1 MDLPREFIAR
11 MQPLLGSAWPA
22 FAAALDAP
30 RRRGLRVNTLKTD
43 VHTLLPLFPLPL
55 TPAPFAPDVF
65 CLPPE
70 RDTPFKAGSDPLHH
84 AGAYYMQEPSATVP
98 AAVLAARPG
107 ERVLDLCAAPGG
119 KSTQLAAAMRGKGVL
134 WCNEYVPARA
144 RILQQNLER
153 CGVRNAVVSSGDT
166 GRLCRA
172 LAGWADAVLVDAP
185 CSGEGMFRKEPQAL
199 SGWSIDNIRLC
210 AARQDE
216 ILDNAALAVRPGGRL
231 VYSTC
236 TFAPEEDELAVAR
249 FLRRH
254 PDFFLVPTAN
264 NSKDVSPL
272 SVHADS
278 SCAHTSS
285 VFVPPAN
292 NSENVSPLS
301 VHAGSSCV
309 HTDAV
314 FVPPANNSENVSPL
328 SVHTGSSC
336 AHTASAF
343 VPPANSSKN
352 AAPFGQAGFP
362 LSALSA
368 FGTDGIDPAADT
380 TLCRRIFPQHGGE
393 GHFVAL
399 LYRAGDAPSA
409 DAPYRAPQ
417 NDPHAAAARAL
428 YAECFTDEPAGT
440 FVTVGETVRLLPPDL
455 PQLTGTGT
463 LSAGLAVA
471 DVRRGRAEPCH
482 AAFAAARAADC
493 RRTVDL
499 MPGDPRLAAFL
510 HGEELSVPEAAPG
523 YCAVT
528 VAGIPLG
535 FGKVSGGRLK
545 NRYPKGLRTLG

>member
-30 RRRGLRVNTLKTD
+30 RRRGLRVNTLKID
-43 VHTLLPLFPLPL
+43 VHTFLPLFPLPL

-70 RDTPFKAGSDPLHH
+70 RDMPFKAGSDPLHH

-119 KSTQLAAAMRGKGVL
+119 KSTQLAAAMRGQGVL

-264 NSKDVSPL
+264 DSKDVSL
-272 SVHADS
+272 SSVH
-278 SCAHTSS
+278 T
-285 VFVPPAN
+285 
-292 NSENVSPLS
+292 
-301 VHAGSSCV
+301 GSSCV

-314 FVPPANNSENVSPL
+314 FVPPAN
-328 SVHTGSSC
+328 
-336 AHTASAF
+336 
-343 VPPANSSKN
+343 SSKN
-352 AAPFGQAGFP
+352 AAPFVQAGFP

-380 TLCRRIFPQHGGE
+380 ALCRRIFPQHGGE

-399 LYRAGDAPSA
+399 LCRAGDAPPA
-409 DAPYRAPQ
+409 GAPYRAPQ

-440 FVTVGETVRLLPPDL
+440 FVTVGETVRLLPPNL

-499 MPGDPRLAAFL
+499 LPGDPRLAAFL